1 MSTPAAQR
9 PTEQSALLC
18 LYCVQALKAVN
29 VPVLITYGARDALFS
44 RNAAD
49 YLEKSFAVT
58 QVDAF
63 ASSGHLPHLD
73 EREEY
78 LSTLLPFLR
87 AADAAVA

>member
-1 MSTPAAQR
+1 
-9 PTEQSALLC
+9 
-18 LYCVQALKAVN
+18 VQALKAVN
-29 VPVLITYGARDALFS
+29 VPVLITYGVRDAWFS
-44 RNAAD
+44 KAD
-49 YLEKSFAVT
+49 AEELEKSFAVT
-58 QVDAF
+58 QVAAF